1 MKRMISL
8 LLALCVLLS
17 LCACGAAG
25 VDPAPVESGN
35 AETPIEGGEA
45 ETPRAPAGEAG
56 GEDGQVLARAVYP
69 SMAQRPRQEEYL
81 KDNGWEVDGAYFE
94 AEQAWRKDLFALRDQ
109 PSGYA
114 DGRDPWFRSGSRQF
128 LADAGGE
135 NRIFSPLNLT
145 MALAMLSEVTDGE
158 TRQQLLDLLG
168 AEDLEALRETAG
180 SLWLQSYQDD
190 GQTASLLASSLW
202 LRQGTSYE
210 QPTLDNLA
218 AYYYASAFRGQM
230 GSAAYDALLQRW
242 LNEQTGGLLE
252 EQAAGLHMEP
262 ETVLALATTIYFK
275 APWFGEF
282 SPYLTEDG
290 SFFGPDGEEQVSFLH
305 GSREIPWYWGERFSA
320 VALDMQNGGEMWFL
334 LPEEGLSPEELL
346 LEDEELMD
354 FLLLRDKNEWEKQK
368 DPLVRLTIPK
378 FDVSSDLELSA
389 GLRALGL
396 TDAFDPKCSDFT
408 PLTRELEEL
417 YVSTVQHAAR
427 VKIDEEGCEAAAYTE
442 IEVAAGAARIDGPEP
457 EVIDFIL
464 DRPFLFV
471 ITNAG
476 GLPLFV
482 GVVNHPVG

>member
-1 MKRMISL
+1 MKRLLSL
-8 LLALCVLLS
+8 FLVLSCLLS
-17 LCACGAAG
+17 LCAFAA
-25 VDPAPVESGN
+25 
-35 AETPIEGGEA
+35 AEGP
-45 ETPRAPAGEAG
+45 
-56 GEDGQVLARAVYP
+56 EDDRSSDEDDGVLAEAVYP
-69 SMAQRPRQEEYL
+69 SMAQRPRQEDYL
-81 KDNGWEVDGAYFE
+81 KENGWDVDGAFYE
-94 AEQAWRKDLFALRDQ
+94 ADRAWREDLFALRDQ
-109 PSGYA
+109 PAGYA
-114 DGRDPWFRSGSRQF
+114 DGLDPWFRSGIRQF

-135 NRIFSPLNLT
+135 NRVFSPLNLT

-158 TRQQLLDLLG
+158 TRRQLLDLLG

-346 LEDEELMD
+346 EDEELMD

-368 DPLVRLTIPK
+368 DPLVRLTSPK

-442 IEVAAGAARIDGPEP
+442 IEVAAGEACIDEPEP

-482 GVVNHPVG
+482 GVVNHPVE

>member
-1 MKRMISL
+1 MKRLLSL
-8 LLALCVLLS
+8 FLVLSCLLS
-17 LCACGAAG
+17 LC
-25 VDPAPVESGN
+25 
-35 AETPIEGGEA
+35 
-45 ETPRAPAGEAG
+45 
-56 GEDGQVLARAVYP
+56 VLAAAEGPEDDRSSDEDDGVLAEAVYP
-69 SMAQRPRQEEYL
+69 SMAQRPRQEDYL
-81 KDNGWEVDGAYFE
+81 KENGWDVDGAFYE
-94 AEQAWRKDLFALRDQ
+94 ADRAWREDLFAFRNQ
-109 PSGYA
+109 PAGYA
-114 DGRDPWFRSGSRQF
+114 DGLDPWFRSGIRQF

-135 NRIFSPLNLT
+135 NRVFSPLNLT

-158 TRQQLLDLLG
+158 TRRQLLDLLG

-210 QPTLDNLA
+210 QQALDNLA

-230 GSAAYDALLQRW
+230 GSAAYDALLQSW

-275 APWFGEF
+275 APWVGEF

-305 GSREIPWYWGERFSA
+305 GSGEIPWYWGERFSA
-320 VALDMQNGGEMWFL
+320 VGLGMENGGKMWFL
-334 LPEEGLSPEELL
+334 LPEEGLNPEELL
-346 LEDEELMD
+346 LDEEPMD
-354 FLLLRDKNEWEKQK
+354 FLLLRNKSAWEKQK
-368 DPLVRLTIPK
+368 TPLVRLTIPK

-396 TDAFDPKCSDFT
+396 TDAFDPERSDFT

-417 YVSTVQHAAR
+417 FVSRVQHAAR
-427 VKIDEEGCEAAAYTE
+427 VKIDEEGCEAAAYTV
-442 IEVAAGAARIDGPEP
+442 IEVPAEGACIDEPEP

>member
-8 LLALCVLLS
+8 LLTLCVLLS

-25 VDPAPVESGN
+25 VDPAPVESGA
-35 AETPIEGGEA
+35 AETPG
-45 ETPRAPAGEAG
+45 TPAREAG
-56 GEDGQVLARAVYP
+56 GEDGSVLARGVYP
-69 SMAQRPRQEEYL
+69 SMAQRPRQEDYL
-81 KDNGWEVDGAYFE
+81 KENGWEVDGAYFE

-109 PSGYA
+109 PKGYA
-114 DGRDPWFRSGSRQF
+114 DGLDPWFRSGIRQF

-135 NRIFSPLNLT
+135 NRVVSPLNLT

-158 TRQQLLDLLG
+158 TRRQLLDLLG

-210 QPTLDNLA
+210 QQALDNLA
-218 AYYYASAFRGQM
+218 AYYYASAFRGEM
-230 GSAAYDALLQRW
+230 GSAAYDALLQSW
-242 LNEQTGGLLE
+242 LNEQTGGLLK

-275 APWFGEF
+275 APWIGEF

-290 SFFGPDGEEQVSFLH
+290 SFFGPDGEEQVPFLH

-346 LEDEELMD
+346 LDEELMD

-368 DPLVRLTIPK
+368 SPLVRLTIPK

-417 YVSTVQHAAR
+417 YVSRVQHAAR
-427 VKIDEEGCEAAAYTE
+427 VKIDEEGCEAAAYTV
-442 IEVAAGAARIDGPEP
+442 IEVAAEEACIDEPEP
-457 EVIDFIL
+457 EVIEFIL

-482 GVVNHPVG
+482 GVVNRPVE

>member
-1 MKRMISL
+1 MKRLLSL
-8 LLALCVLLS
+8 FLVLSCLLS
-17 LCACGAAG
+17 LCAFAA
-25 VDPAPVESGN
+25 
-35 AETPIEGGEA
+35 AEGP
-45 ETPRAPAGEAG
+45 
-56 GEDGQVLARAVYP
+56 EDDRSSDEDDGVLAEAVYP
-69 SMAQRPRQEEYL
+69 SMAQRPRQEDYL
-81 KDNGWEVDGAYFE
+81 KENGWDVDGAFYE
-94 AEQAWRKDLFALRDQ
+94 ADRAWREDLFALRDQ
-109 PSGYA
+109 PAGYA
-114 DGRDPWFRSGSRQF
+114 DGLDPWFRSGIRQF

-135 NRIFSPLNLT
+135 NRVFSPLNLT

-158 TRQQLLDLLG
+158 TRRQLLDLLG

-346 LEDEELMD
+346 EDEELMD

-442 IEVAAGAARIDGPEP
+442 IEVAAGEACIDEPEP

-482 GVVNHPVG
+482 GVVNHPVE